1 MRVREG
7 VRERA
12 QGRVQEGVQ
21 DRAREGVQERVR
33 GSARESTGE
42 SVGKSTREDA
52 RRGAGETMYNE
63 ERILENGEWI
73 VYAGECILRNVD
85 RRSTYWIIIMEEA
98 YYCREG
104 RMGNV

>member
-1 MRVREG
+1 MGGQLLGKLTPLPPFPFPLLLEQSADVLR
-7 VRERA
+7 
-12 QGRVQEGVQ
+12 
-21 DRAREGVQERVR
+21 R
-33 GSARESTGE
+33 GHTHA
-42 SVGKSTREDA
+42 DA
-52 RRGAGETMYNE
+52 RRGAGETMYNG

-73 VYAGECILRNVD
+73 VHAGECIVRNVD

>member
-1 MRVREG
+1 M
-7 VRERA
+7 
-12 QGRVQEGVQ
+12 
-21 DRAREGVQERVR
+21 
-33 GSARESTGE
+33 
-42 SVGKSTREDA
+42 GKSTREDA
-52 RRGAGETMYNE
+52 RRGARETMYNE

>member
-1 MRVREG
+1 
-7 VRERA
+7 
-12 QGRVQEGVQ
+12 
-21 DRAREGVQERVR
+21 
-33 GSARESTGE
+33 
-42 SVGKSTREDA
+42 
-52 RRGAGETMYNE
+52 MYNE

>member
-1 MRVREG
+1 MK
-7 VRERA
+7 
-12 QGRVQEGVQ
+12 EGVQ

-98 YYCREG
+98 Y
-104 RMGNV
+104 

>member
-1 MRVREG
+1 M
-7 VRERA
+7 RERA
-12 QGRVQEGVQ
+12 QGRVKEGVQ

-104 RMGNV
+104 RMGTV

>member
-1 MRVREG
+1 MREG
-7 VRERA
+7 ERERV
-12 QGRVQEGVQ
+12 QGRVQEGVR
-21 DRAREGVQERVR
+21 DRAREGVQ
-33 GSARESTGE
+33 GSARERTGE

-52 RRGAGETMYNE
+52 RRSAGETMYNE
-63 ERILENGEWI
+63 ERILGKGEWI